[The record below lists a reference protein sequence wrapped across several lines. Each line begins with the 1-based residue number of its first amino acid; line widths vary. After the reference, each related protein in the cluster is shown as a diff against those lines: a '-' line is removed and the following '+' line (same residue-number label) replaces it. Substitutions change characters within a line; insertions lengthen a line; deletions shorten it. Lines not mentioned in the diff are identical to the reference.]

1 MYVVSS
7 QEDDKE
13 ADLRVHQ
20 SHLRKKNSGKS
31 KQIQIY
37 VSCIIYIYKK
47 VRKCTRKTCKSC
59 KTCKT
64 LTAHTDFTVWWIL
77 KYLTL
82 LLLQV
87 FRSICLQIE
96 RRWYCLAQ
104 TAEKMFFFLTL
115 SQPPLSVPYLISSKC
130 LLFQNIAHV
139 GSFYCLCFCY
149 FLCLCLQKYF
159 LKR

>member
-1 MYVVSS
+1 MVSS

-64 LTAHTDFTVWWIL
+64 LTAHTDFTV
-77 KYLTL
+77 
-82 LLLQV
+82 
-87 FRSICLQIE
+87 
-96 RRWYCLAQ
+96 
-104 TAEKMFFFLTL
+104 
-115 SQPPLSVPYLISSKC
+115 
-130 LLFQNIAHV
+130 
-139 GSFYCLCFCY
+139 
-149 FLCLCLQKYF
+149 
-159 LKR
+159 